1 MPQLQITAL
10 EEIPAPPGSVTVRIE
25 AEIETPAADDDD
37 EAAPASDP
45 VDDALSGVAR
55 AGVGLVAGVGK
66 MVSGVVRALA
76 SDDDEKDVD

>member
-1 MPQLQITAL
+1 M
-10 EEIPAPPGSVTVRIE
+10 RIE

-37 EAAPASDP
+37 ETAPASDP

-55 AGVGLVAGVGK
+55 LGGGLIRGAANMVG
-66 MVSGVVRALA
+66 GVVRALA